1 MYTDAPFIPIPRHF
15 LADTQGGIHVDS
27 APDQRSGLEHI
38 CIADYP
44 VNSWVFLSQIMLGLV
59 NTMRMQSVRRRLLIN

>member
-1 MYTDAPFIPIPRHF
+1 MCTDAPFIPIPRYF
-15 LADTQGGIHVDS
+15 LAYTQGDIQVDS

-44 VNSWVFLSQIMLGLV
+44 VKYWVFLSQIMLAY
-59 NTMRMQSVRRRLLIN
+59 SKRLTKITN